1 MRVGHIGSIALF
13 GANSEPKK
21 ANKYFKSS
29 LHKRH
34 SVLYQI
40 QSVNMQSE
48 EQNNS
53 TESLE
58 SLQYTNPSQVVLES
72 GLSEVQSRVY
82 SQGTNM
88 GELKRPLQNDDDDN
102 DSIEGTPDLKSAKK
116 TRGRVKI
123 DMKFINN
130 KLRRYTTFSK
140 RKTGIMKK
148 VRVF

>member
-1 MRVGHIGSIALF
+1 
-13 GANSEPKK
+13 
-21 ANKYFKSS
+21 
-29 LHKRH
+29 
-34 SVLYQI
+34 
-40 QSVNMQSE
+40 MQSE